1 MGTFPAYQHEIEG
14 FEPCRHGQGNHAVRD
29 DVVLQDESLILG
41 LQYYQVAELV
51 ENSLTYAIWFLS

>member
-14 FEPCRHGQGNHAVRD
+14 FEPCRPGQGNHAVRD
-29 DVVLQDESLILG
+29 DIVLQDESLILG